1 MKMKEKALQFLRWTE
16 KYTETDMLYAVRGS
30 FWIMFGK
37 IGIFLIAF
45 IKMLIFG
52 RWLDQ
57 DAYGTYSFIL
67 SMIAILAVFS
77 LPGIETSLV
86 KAIAKGKEGTF
97 DLAVKERLKYS
108 LLGSSVSLI
117 IASWYLYNQNIA
129 LASAFIAVALFLPF
143 QSSFKTFSSFWIGKK
158 DFKRQGKYSLASGAL
173 VASVMIPVII
183 FFDNPVIIVLA
194 FLVSHSI
201 FEGIFYLKTSKQ
213 KVNNEVFKEAISFGK
228 SLTVMGAINQF
239 AQHVDKII
247 LWKFFGPVQLAIY
260 SFAQVPIQQVR
271 GVIPIGSL
279 ALPKIG
285 ERSAGDMKESIMSKF
300 KKLFFLSVPLAVIGA
315 SISPYFYKILLP
327 QYVDSI
333 PYFQAF
339 CFLIALSPFTLLGIA
354 LVAEMKKREIYIMQI
369 SVPIF
374 KMILFLLLIP
384 LWGIWGVVAAIIA
397 AEMFNKIL
405 SLYFFL
411 KL

>member
-1 MKMKEKALQFLRWTE
+1 MKEKALQFLRWSE
-16 KYTETDMLYAVRGS
+16 KYTETDMLYAVKGS

-45 IKMLIFG
+45 IKMLAFG

-67 SMIAILAVFS
+67 SMISILAIFS
-77 LPGIETSLV
+77 LSGIETSLV

-97 DLAVKERLKYS
+97 DLAVKERIKYS
-108 LLGSSVSLI
+108 LFGSFASLVV
-117 IASWYLYNQNIA
+117 ASWYLYNQNIA
-129 LASAFIAVALFLPF
+129 LASAFVAVALFLPF

-158 DFKRQGKYSLASGAL
+158 DFERQGKYSLASGAL

-183 FFDNPVIIVLA
+183 FSDNPVIIILA
-194 FLVSHSI
+194 FLISHSV

-228 SLTVMGAINQF
+228 SLTVMGAINKF

-247 LWKFFGPVQLAIY
+247 LWKFFGPIQLAIY
-260 SFAQVPIQQVR
+260 SFAQVPIQQVL
-271 GVIPIGSL
+271 GVIPITHL

-285 ERSAGDMKESIMSKF
+285 ERSAGDMKESIMNKF

-315 SISPYFYKILLP
+315 VISPYFYKILLP
-327 QYVDSI
+327 QYIDSI

-339 CFLIALSPFTLLGIA
+339 CFLVALSPFALLGVT
-354 LVAEMKKREIYIMQI
+354 LVAEMKKREIYIIQI
-369 SVPIF
+369 SVPIL
-374 KMILFLLLIP
+374 KMLLFLSLIP
-384 LWGIWGVVAAIIA
+384 FWGIWGVVIAILV
-397 AEMFNKIL
+397 AETFSGLL